1 MDAGDEIRGVMVK
14 LLVGDEQSLF
24 VMLGSDGSIS
34 RVGTGSVEN
43 VERDMFIGKASPEV
57 FQGLRAKVTP
67 ELLGWCGRQLSD
79 PHPQGKLCELT
90 VGFQQAGGQ
99 ELLTGWRYGSQSQG
113 PPSEVCQ
120 FVTAAVEATNPWYE
134 QQKAMARRG

>member
-1 MDAGDEIRGVMVK
+1 MTKFAALSVK

-57 FQGLRAKVTP
+57 FQGLRAKVAPGAT
-67 ELLGWCGRQLSD
+67 R
-79 PHPQGKLCELT
+79 
-90 VGFQQAGGQ
+90 AG
-99 ELLTGWRYGSQSQG
+99 
-113 PPSEVCQ
+113 
-120 FVTAAVEATNPWYE
+120 AAAGCPTRI
-134 QQKAMARRG
+134 RRGSFAS